1 MEIYHTINKRIA
13 GRAEYM
19 KYNKTIK
26 LKNGLEVILRNGT
39 IDDAEQVLD
48 IFNKTHEETEFL
60 LTYPEENPF
69 TVEDEVKFLDEAEKS
84 DKEVEI
90 LACIAKDER
99 NDGSDEKEY
108 IVIGSAG
115 FNPVGKMMKL
125 KHRADFGIS
134 VLKDY
139 WGLGIGTELIK
150 GCIECA
156 KEAGFDLMELQTV
169 AENNVAINLYKKM
182 GFVEFGRNPYGFKKK
197 DGSYQELVSMLCEL

>member
-1 MEIYHTINKRIA
+1 
-13 GRAEYM
+13 M
-19 KYNKTIK
+19 KYLKTAI
-26 LKNGLEVILRNGT
+26 LKNGQEIVLRNGT
-39 IDDAEQVLD
+39 IEDAEKVLD
-48 IFNKTHEETEFL
+48 IFNRTHEETEFL

-69 TVEDEVKFLDEAEKS
+69 TVEDEVKFLDETEKS

-90 LACIAKDER
+90 LACIAKDDG
-99 NDGSDEKEY
+99 NDESDEKKY

-139 WGLGIGTELIK
+139 WGMGIGTELIK

-156 KEAGFDLMELQTV
+156 KEAGFDLMELQAV
-169 AENNVAINLYKKM
+169 AENDVAINLYKKM

-197 DGSYQELVSMLCEL
+197 DGGYQELVLMVLKL